1 MSEEHRIFIAVE
13 LDPALHQAVI
23 DLQHRLQTAGAR
35 IRWNKP
41 GQLHFTLR
49 FLGEITP
56 AQLALAKI
64 ATREAVEDAEPFTIT
79 LHGLGAFPSFHRPQV
94 VWVGVEEGAAE
105 LQALAATL
113 EEHLT
118 HHRFPA
124 EERPFKPHLTLAR
137 IRDERQWG
145 DVVRALTQYRDVG
158 IGSQRVEGVSVME
171 SQLTRQGP
179 IHTRVEE
186 VSLHNTRSSSC
197 D

>member
-23 DLQHRLQTAGAR
+23 DLQQRLQTAGAR
-35 IRWNKP
+35 IRWSKP

-64 ATREAVEDAEPFTIT
+64 ATREAVDDTEPFTIA
-79 LHGLGAFPSFHRPQV
+79 LQRLGAFPSLHRPQV

-105 LQALAATL
+105 LQALAAKL

-118 HHRFPA
+118 RHHFPP

-145 DVVRALTQYRDVG
+145 DVVRALTHYRDAG
-158 IGSQRVEGVSVME
+158 IGSQRVEAVSVME
-171 SQLTRQGP
+171 SHLTRQGP

-186 VSLHNTRSSSC
+186 VSFH
-197 D
+197 DHEK